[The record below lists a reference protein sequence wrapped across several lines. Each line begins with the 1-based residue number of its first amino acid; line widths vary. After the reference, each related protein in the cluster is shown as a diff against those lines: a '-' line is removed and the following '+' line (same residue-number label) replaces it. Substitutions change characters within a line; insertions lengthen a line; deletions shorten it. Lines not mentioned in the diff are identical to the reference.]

1 METKTAEKTPL
12 KEVIDK
18 SIKSAM
24 LNKDNKTRDVLRV
37 IKAEISREEA
47 GLKEYKDEDVVRVIK
62 KSIKNLEVMNT
73 DEAREEI
80 KILEQYIPTQLT
92 EVQIENFLQILIRE
106 TGALS
111 VKDMGK
117 TISAFNA
124 KYPGQADGKVVSE
137 IVKRLL
143 SNATNP

>member
-1 METKTAEKTPL
+1 METKTADKTPL
-12 KEVIDK
+12 KEVIDR

-24 LNKDNKTRDVLRV
+24 LAKDNKTRDVLRV

-47 GLKEYKDEDVVRVIK
+47 GLKEYKDEDVIRVIK

-80 KILEQYIPTQLT
+80 KILEQYIPAQMT
-92 EVQIENFLQILIRE
+92 EVQIENFLQTLIHE

-111 VKDMGK
+111 LKDMGK

-124 KYPGQADGKVVSE
+124 KYPGQADGKIVSE

-143 SNATNP
+143 SNVAKA

>member
-1 METKTAEKTPL
+1 METKTAYKTPL
-12 KEVIDK
+12 KEVIDR

-24 LNKDNKTRDVLRV
+24 LAKDNKTRDVLRV

-47 GLKEYKDEDVVRVIK
+47 GLKEYKDEDVIRVIK

-80 KILEQYIPTQLT
+80 KILEQYIPAQMT
-92 EVQIENFLQILIRE
+92 EVQIENFLQTLIHE

-111 VKDMGK
+111 LKDMGK
-117 TISAFNA
+117 TISAF
-124 KYPGQADGKVVSE
+124 KVF
-137 IVKRLL
+137 
-143 SNATNP
+143 